1 MFELQ
6 FFLIGI
12 IQGVTEF
19 LPISSSGHLVL
30 FAQLTNWEDQGLFTD
45 ISVHFGTLFAV
56 LLYLRK
62 DINYF
67 LTNIFQFKLFEDQ
80 IIFKII
86 LATLPAIILGYFIYD
101 YVSLYFRSIQLI
113 AISSIVFA
121 IILFFADRV
130 KMESK
135 SWNKIT
141 YIEALVVGLFQV
153 LAFIPGASRAG
164 LTITGARLLGY
175 DRLNAARFSMILSIP
190 IILASMTLSLINI
203 FNEEYVAVNLYQS
216 FSASLVAFI
225 TAILSII
232 FLMRFI
238 KKANFNFFII
248 SRPGPAQ
255 FLQNFTISK
264 FSKFSKFLKF
274 S

>member
-12 IQGVTEF
+12 IQGATEF

-45 ISVHFGTLFAV
+45 IAVHFGTLFAV
-56 LLYLRK
+56 MIYLRK
-62 DINYF
+62 DIYYF
-67 LTNIFQFKLFEDQ
+67 LTNIFQFKIFEDQ

-101 YVSLYFRSIQLI
+101 YVILYFRSIQLI
-113 AISSIVFA
+113 ALSSIIFA
-121 IILFFADRV
+121 IILFIADKV
-130 KMESK
+130 KIESK

-141 YIEALVVGLFQV
+141 YLEALIVGLFQV

-164 LTITGARLLGY
+164 VTITGARFLGY
-175 DRLNAARFSMILSIP
+175 DRFNSARFSMILSIP
-190 IILASMTLSLINI
+190 VILASMTLSLIKI
-203 FNEEYVAVNLYQS
+203 FEEDFIEVNFYQP
-216 FSASLVAFI
+216 FFASIVAFV
-225 TAILSII
+225 TALLSIL

-238 KKANFNFFII
+238 RQFDFNIFVIYRVLLGVFII
-248 SRPGPAQ
+248 LFG
-255 FLQNFTISK
+255 LI
-264 FSKFSKFLKF
+264 
-274 S
+274 

>member
-6 FFLIGI
+6 YFLIGI

-45 ISVHFGTLFAV
+45 IAVHFGTLFAV
-56 LLYLRK
+56 IIYLRK
-62 DINYF
+62 DIYYF
-67 LTNIFQFKLFEDQ
+67 FTNIFQFKIFEDQ

-113 AISSIVFA
+113 ALSSIVFA

-164 LTITGARLLGY
+164 VTITGARLLGY
-175 DRLNAARFSMILSIP
+175 DRLNATRFSMLLSIP
-190 IILASMTLSLINI
+190 IILASMTLSFINI
-203 FNEEYVAVNLYQS
+203 FNNEYIAVNLYQS
-216 FSASLVAFI
+216 FSAALVAFI
-225 TAILSII
+225 TALLSII
-232 FLMRFI
+232 FLMKFI
-238 KKANFNFFII
+238 KNANFNIFII
-248 SRPGPAQ
+248 YRIVLGII
-255 FLQNFTISK
+255 LLVIYV
-264 FSKFSKFLKF
+264 
-274 S
+274 

>member
-1 MFELQ
+1 MFEFQ
-6 FFLIGI
+6 YFLIGV

-30 FAQLTNWEDQGLFTD
+30 FAQLTNWKDQGLFTD
-45 ISVHFGTLFAV
+45 IAVHFGTLFAV
-56 LLYLRK
+56 MIYLRK
-62 DINYF
+62 DIYYF

-113 AISSIVFA
+113 ALSSIVFA
-121 IILFFADRV
+121 IILFVADRV

-141 YIEALVVGLFQV
+141 YSEALVVGLFQV

-164 LTITGARLLGY
+164 VTITGARLLGY

-190 IILASMTLSLINI
+190 IILASMTLSLINV
-203 FNEEYVAVNLYQS
+203 FKDEYVEVNISQS
-216 FSASLVAFI
+216 LSAAIIAFI
-225 TAILSII
+225 TALLSIT
-232 FLMRFI
+232 FLMNFI
-238 KKANFNFFII
+238 KKFNFNIFII
-248 SRPGPAQ
+248 YRLLLGILLLLLFA
-255 FLQNFTISK
+255 
-264 FSKFSKFLKF
+264 
-274 S
+274 

>member
-6 FFLIGI
+6 YFLIGI

-45 ISVHFGTLFAV
+45 IAVHFGTLFAV
-56 LLYLRK
+56 IIYLRK
-62 DINYF
+62 DIYYF
-67 LTNIFQFKLFEDQ
+67 FTNIFQFKIFEDQ

-113 AISSIVFA
+113 ALSSIVFA

-135 SWNKIT
+135 GWNRVT
-141 YIEALVVGLFQV
+141 YNEALIVGLFQV

-164 LTITGARLLGY
+164 VTITGARLLGY

-190 IILASMTLSLINI
+190 IFLASMTLSCINI
-203 FNEEYVAVNLYQS
+203 FKEKYVEVNLYQS
-216 FSASLVAFI
+216 FFASIIAFI
-225 TAILSII
+225 TALLTIT
-232 FLMRFI
+232 FLMNFI
-238 KKANFNFFII
+238 KKFNFNIFII
-248 SRPGPAQ
+248 YRILLGILLLLFA
-255 FLQNFTISK
+255 
-264 FSKFSKFLKF
+264 
-274 S
+274 

>member
-6 FFLIGI
+6 YFLIGI

-45 ISVHFGTLFAV
+45 IAVHFGTLFAV
-56 LLYLRK
+56 IIYLRK
-62 DINYF
+62 DIYYF
-67 LTNIFQFKLFEDQ
+67 FTNIFQFKIFEDQ

-113 AISSIVFA
+113 ALSSIVFA

-135 SWNKIT
+135 GWNRVT
-141 YIEALVVGLFQV
+141 YIEALIVGLFQV

-164 LTITGARLLGY
+164 VTITGARLLGY
-175 DRLNAARFSMILSIP
+175 DRVNAARFSMILSIP
-190 IILASMTLSLINI
+190 IILASMTLSLINVL
-203 FNEEYVAVNLYQS
+203 NEEYVAVNLYQS
-216 FSASLVAFI
+216 FFASLVAFI
-225 TAILSII
+225 TALLSII

-238 KKANFNFFII
+238 KKANFNIFII
-248 SRPGPAQ
+248 YRIVLGII
-255 FLQNFTISK
+255 LLVIYV
-264 FSKFSKFLKF
+264 
-274 S
+274 

>member
-45 ISVHFGTLFAV
+45 IAVHFGTLFAV
-56 LLYLRK
+56 VIYLRK
-62 DINYF
+62 DIYYF
-67 LTNIFQFKLFEDQ
+67 FTNIFQFKIFEDQ

-113 AISSIVFA
+113 ALSSIVFA

-130 KMESK
+130 KMKSK

-141 YIEALVVGLFQV
+141 YKEALVVGLFQV

-164 LTITGARLLGY
+164 VTITGARLLGY

-190 IILASMTLSLINI
+190 IILASMTLSLINV
-203 FNEEYVAVNLYQS
+203 FKDEYIEVNFYHS
-216 FSASLVAFI
+216 FSAAIIAFI
-225 TAILSII
+225 TALLSIT
-232 FLMRFI
+232 FLMNFI
-238 KKANFNFFII
+238 KKFNFNIFII
-248 SRPGPAQ
+248 YRILLGVLLLLLLFA
-255 FLQNFTISK
+255 
-264 FSKFSKFLKF
+264 
-274 S
+274 

>member
-6 FFLIGI
+6 YILIGI
-12 IQGVTEF
+12 VQGITEF

-45 ISVHFGTLFAV
+45 IAVHFGTLFAV
-56 LLYLRK
+56 VIYLRK
-62 DINYF
+62 DIYYF
-67 LTNIFQFKLFEDQ
+67 LSNIFQFKLFEDQ

-113 AISSIVFA
+113 ALSSIVFA

-130 KMESK
+130 KIESK

-141 YIEALVVGLFQV
+141 YIEALTIGLFQV

-164 LTITGARLLGY
+164 VTITGARLLGY

-203 FNEEYVAVNLYQS
+203 FNEEYVPVNLHQS
-216 FSASLVAFI
+216 LSAALVAFI
-225 TAILSII
+225 TALLSII

-238 KKANFNFFII
+238 KIANFNIFII
-248 SRPGPAQ
+248 YRIVLGIV
-255 FLQNFTISK
+255 LLVIYV
-264 FSKFSKFLKF
+264 
-274 S
+274 

>member
-6 FFLIGI
+6 YFLIGI

-19 LPISSSGHLVL
+19 LPISSSAHLVI

-45 ISVHFGTLFAV
+45 IAVHFGTLFAV
-56 LLYLRK
+56 LIYLRK
-62 DINYF
+62 DIYYF
-67 LTNIFQFKLFEDQ
+67 LTNIFQLKIFEDQ

-86 LATLPAIILGYFIYD
+86 LATLPAIVLGYFIYD
-101 YVSLYFRSIQLI
+101 YVSLYFRNIQLI
-113 AISSIVFA
+113 ALSSIVFA

-130 KMESK
+130 KMDIK

-164 LTITGARLLGY
+164 VTITGARLLGY

-190 IILASMTLSLINI
+190 IILASMTLSLINV
-203 FNEEYVAVNLYQS
+203 FKDEYVEVNFYQS
-216 FSASLVAFI
+216 FSAAIIAFI
-225 TAILSII
+225 TALLSIT
-232 FLMRFI
+232 FLMNFI
-238 KKANFNFFII
+238 KKFNFNIFII
-248 SRPGPAQ
+248 YRILLGILLLLLFA
-255 FLQNFTISK
+255 
-264 FSKFSKFLKF
+264 
-274 S
+274 

>member
-6 FFLIGI
+6 YFLIGI

-45 ISVHFGTLFAV
+45 IAVHFGTLFAV
-56 LLYLRK
+56 IIYLRK
-62 DINYF
+62 DIYYF
-67 LTNIFQFKLFEDQ
+67 FTNIFQFKIFEDQ

-113 AISSIVFA
+113 ALSSIVFA
-121 IILFFADRV
+121 IILFFADKV
-130 KMESK
+130 KMETK

-141 YIEALVVGLFQV
+141 YMEAFIVGLFQV

-164 LTITGARLLGY
+164 VTITGARLLGY

-190 IILASMTLSLINI
+190 IILASMTLSCINI
-203 FNEEYVAVNLYQS
+203 FREKYVEINLYQS
-216 FSASLVAFI
+216 FSASIIAFI
-225 TAILSII
+225 TALLSIT
-232 FLMRFI
+232 FLMNLI
-238 KKANFNFFII
+238 KKFNFNIFII
-248 SRPGPAQ
+248 YRVLLGILILLFA
-255 FLQNFTISK
+255 
-264 FSKFSKFLKF
+264 
-274 S
+274 

>member
-30 FAQLTNWEDQGLFTD
+30 FTQLTNWEDQGLFTD
-45 ISVHFGTLFAV
+45 IAVHFGTLFAV
-56 LLYLRK
+56 VIYLRK
-62 DINYF
+62 DIYYF
-67 LTNIFQFKLFEDQ
+67 LTNIFQIKLFEDQ

-86 LATLPAIILGYFIYD
+86 LATLPAIILGYFIYE

-113 AISSIVFA
+113 ALSSIVFA

-130 KMESK
+130 KMKSK

-141 YIEALVVGLFQV
+141 YLEALVVGLFQA

-164 LTITGARLLGY
+164 VTITGLRLLGY
-175 DRLNAARFSMILSIP
+175 DRVNAARFSMILSIP

-203 FNEEYVAVNLYQS
+203 LNEEYVAVNLYQS
-216 FSASLVAFI
+216 FFASLVAFI
-225 TAILSII
+225 TALLSII

-238 KKANFNFFII
+238 KKANFNIFII
-248 SRPGPAQ
+248 YRIVLGII
-255 FLQNFTISK
+255 LLVIYV
-264 FSKFSKFLKF
+264 
-274 S
+274 

>member
-45 ISVHFGTLFAV
+45 IAVHFGTLFAV
-56 LLYLRK
+56 VIYLRK
-62 DINYF
+62 DIYYF

-113 AISSIVFA
+113 ALSSIVFA

-135 SWNKIT
+135 GWNRVT
-141 YIEALVVGLFQV
+141 YIEALIVGLFQV

-164 LTITGARLLGY
+164 VTITGARLLGY
-175 DRLNAARFSMILSIP
+175 DRVNAARFSMILSIP

-203 FNEEYVAVNLYQS
+203 LNEEYVAVNLYQS
-216 FSASLVAFI
+216 FFASLVAFI
-225 TAILSII
+225 TALLSII

-238 KKANFNFFII
+238 KKANFNIFII
-248 SRPGPAQ
+248 YRIVLGIIL
-255 FLQNFTISK
+255 FVIYV
-264 FSKFSKFLKF
+264 
-274 S
+274 

>member
-6 FFLIGI
+6 YFLIGI

-45 ISVHFGTLFAV
+45 IAVHFGTLFAV
-56 LLYLRK
+56 IIYLRK
-62 DINYF
+62 DIYYF
-67 LTNIFQFKLFEDQ
+67 FTNIFQFKIFEDQ

-113 AISSIVFA
+113 ALSSIVFA

-164 LTITGARLLGY
+164 VTITGARLLGY
-175 DRLNAARFSMILSIP
+175 DRVNAARFSMILSIP

-203 FNEEYVAVNLYQS
+203 LNEEYVAVNLYQS
-216 FSASLVAFI
+216 FFASLVAFI
-225 TAILSII
+225 TALLSII

-238 KKANFNFFII
+238 KKANFNIFII
-248 SRPGPAQ
+248 YRIVLGII
-255 FLQNFTISK
+255 LLVIYV
-264 FSKFSKFLKF
+264 
-274 S
+274 

>member
-6 FFLIGI
+6 YFLIGI

-45 ISVHFGTLFAV
+45 IAVHFGTLFAV
-56 LLYLRK
+56 IIYLRK
-62 DINYF
+62 DIYYF
-67 LTNIFQFKLFEDQ
+67 FTNIFQFKIFEDQ

-113 AISSIVFA
+113 ALSSIVFA

-135 SWNKIT
+135 GWNRVT
-141 YIEALVVGLFQV
+141 YIEALIVGLFQV

-164 LTITGARLLGY
+164 VTITGARLLGY
-175 DRLNAARFSMILSIP
+175 DRVNAVRFSMILSIP
-190 IILASMTLSLINI
+190 IILASMTLSLINVL
-203 FNEEYVAVNLYQS
+203 NEDHVAVNLYQS
-216 FSASLVAFI
+216 FFASLVAFI
-225 TAILSII
+225 TALLSII

-238 KKANFNFFII
+238 KKANFNIFII
-248 SRPGPAQ
+248 YRIVLGII
-255 FLQNFTISK
+255 LLVIYV
-264 FSKFSKFLKF
+264 
-274 S
+274 

>member
-6 FFLIGI
+6 FFLVGI

-45 ISVHFGTLFAV
+45 IAVHFGTLFAV
-56 LLYLRK
+56 IIYLRK
-62 DINYF
+62 DIYYF
-67 LTNIFQFKLFEDQ
+67 FTNIFQFKIFEDQ

-113 AISSIVFA
+113 ALSSIVFA

-135 SWNKIT
+135 GWNRVT
-141 YIEALVVGLFQV
+141 YIEALIVGLFQV

-164 LTITGARLLGY
+164 VTVTGARLLGY
-175 DRLNAARFSMILSIP
+175 DRVNAARFSMILSIP

-203 FNEEYVAVNLYQS
+203 LNEEYVAVNLYQS
-216 FSASLVAFI
+216 FFASLVAFI
-225 TAILSII
+225 TALLSII

-238 KKANFNFFII
+238 KKANFNIFII
-248 SRPGPAQ
+248 YRIVLGII
-255 FLQNFTISK
+255 LLVIYV
-264 FSKFSKFLKF
+264 
-274 S
+274 

>member
-6 FFLIGI
+6 YFLIGI
-12 IQGVTEF
+12 IQGITEF

-30 FAQLTNWEDQGLFTD
+30 LAKLTSWEDQGLFTD
-45 ISVHFGTLFAV
+45 IAVHFGTLFAV
-56 LLYLRK
+56 MIYLRK
-62 DINYF
+62 DIYYF
-67 LTNIFQFKLFEDQ
+67 LTNIFQFKIFEDQ

-113 AISSIVFA
+113 ALSSIVFA

-130 KMESK
+130 KIESK

-141 YIEALVVGLFQV
+141 YIEALTVGLFQV

-164 LTITGARLLGY
+164 VTITGARLLGY
-175 DRLNAARFSMILSIP
+175 DRLNAARFSMILSKP

-203 FNEEYVAVNLYQS
+203 SNEEYVPVNLHQS
-216 FSASLVAFI
+216 LSAALVAFI
-225 TAILSII
+225 TALLSII

-238 KKANFNFFII
+238 KKANFNIFII
-248 SRPGPAQ
+248 YRIVLGIV
-255 FLQNFTISK
+255 LLVIYV
-264 FSKFSKFLKF
+264 
-274 S
+274 